1 MGRLADAVTVHQP
14 ALTYLTP
21 THQNPTG
28 LVLPAAER
36 HEIVALARRHPGVT
50 FIDDMTLAELPL
62 GPGRVRPTGPIT
74 RGGVNTGEFHKVPP
88 PPPPLAALAPR
99 MPTW

>member
-1 MGRLADAVTVHQP
+1 MARLADAVTVHRP
-14 ALTYLTP
+14 ALAYLMP

-50 FIDDMTLAELPL
+50 LIDDMTLAELTL
-62 GPGRVRPTGPIT
+62 DPGAFAEGVAAGEFNTGPQ
-74 RGGVNTGEFHKVPP
+74 PP
-88 PPPPLAALAPR
+88 PPPRGYSSAG
-99 MPTW
+99 